1 MKYKL
6 AIVIPSLHG
15 AGCEKLVSEMLFD
28 FEKEFYIDLILYE
41 NNIDYDIPDNI
52 NIKLIGTDNSANHNF
67 WYKIFRLGKRIYNIG
82 KILKKNKYDVVLS
95 FIDGCNTNVYF
106 GKILHRVN
114 TPLICAEHTIN
125 ENFFKYNLYSKKLA
139 WLFKYLLR
147 VTYNGSDE
155 VIVISNSMKKYLKEE
170 IKVTNKNITTIYN
183 GIDINKFN
191 LEVDDTVQFEEEFKN
206 AKIRLLNVARLD
218 DNKNQQ
224 YLIRLMPDI
233 LKEKSDCRLFLIGKG
248 EKKEELESLIKKLK
262 LEGFVYL
269 LGWKTNVSDYMKKSD
284 LFLMSSKYESF
295 GNVVVESLMCG
306 MPAVTSKYDEVVYD
320 IINNDILG
328 SIVDLENIDQ
338 YKEMILYYLSKKENK
353 KKINSL
359 MRERFT
365 IDKTVQDYIKII
377 KKVINE

>member
-1 MKYKL
+1 MKNKL
-6 AIVIPSLHG
+6 AIVIPTLHG
-15 AGCEKLVSEMLFD
+15 AGCEKLVSEMLFN

-41 NNIDYDIPDNI
+41 NNIDYNIPNNI
-52 NIKLIGTDNSANHNF
+52 NIKLVGTDNSANHNA

-82 KILKKNKYDVVLS
+82 KILKKNKYDAVLS

-106 GKILHRVN
+106 GKILHRVS

-248 EKKEELESLIKKLK
+248 EKEEELESLIKKLK
-262 LEGFVYL
+262 LEEFVYL

-306 MPAVTSKYDEVVYD
+306 MPVVTSKYDEVVYD

-338 YKEMILYYLSKKENK
+338 YKKMILYYLCKKENK
-353 KKINSL
+353 KKINNL
-359 MRERFT
+359 MKERFA
-365 IDKTVQDYIKII
+365 INKTGQDYIKIV